1 MVTEINEQVVESD
14 AIANEDGILYEEH
27 IERAQEI
34 FEDVLGPNGVTLP
47 GGTLYR
53 LFSPKYGILWYGDLL
68 PGDFETVKDLSSRG
82 DEPIYVVKDSLF
94 DKFRMNTKYGKHHE
108 LLLSDGIF
116 QNGKSIKNRYGE

>member
-82 DEPIYVVKDSLF
+82 DEPIYVIKDFFFNSY
-94 DKFRMNTKYGKHHE
+94 TGKPY
-108 LLLSDGIF
+108 LVLIACADFIF
-116 QNGKSIKNRYGE
+116 QAGETVYNRYGE